1 MCYFDN
7 MVKCLHCAGRMA
19 KSVHPDQ
26 SALLSTNTAYPGLL
40 LQIYWTKGTVA
51 SLTLVLLNP
60 DIPCLSKQCRSRS
73 VGFANSV
80 DPDQKK
86 PTDLDLHCLPL
97 SM

>member
-26 SALLSTNTAYPGLL
+26 SAPLSTNTAYPGLL
-40 LQIYWTKGTVA
+40 SQIYCINDTVA
-51 SLTLVLLNP
+51 FLTLVLLNP
-60 DIPCLSKQCRSRS
+60 DIPCLCKLRSRS

-80 DPDQKK
+80 DPDQ
-86 PTDLDLHCLPL
+86 LA
-97 SM
+97 SEEAN